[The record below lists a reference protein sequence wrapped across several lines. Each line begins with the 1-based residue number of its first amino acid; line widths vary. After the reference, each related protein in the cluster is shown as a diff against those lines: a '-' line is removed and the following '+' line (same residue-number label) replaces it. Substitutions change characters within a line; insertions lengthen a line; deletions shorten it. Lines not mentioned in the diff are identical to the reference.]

1 MPWRSMRF
9 SAVAMAKGS
18 RYGFS
23 TQDKTAQRAAGI
35 GVGTLPAG
43 RWPMRAAVGGSGMGR
58 AATMMPPGSHMRAF
72 AQSVDIEVST
82 LSLGYGGK
90 PVVQGISGQFDAG
103 SMTAIVGPN
112 GGGKSTLLKGLLGLL
127 APMQGSLRCRYPR
140 AALGY
145 LAQACEVERDFPI
158 SVEDFVS
165 LGLWAQTGAL
175 RAVTDAQRAQ
185 ISAALAVV
193 GLQGWQPRWIA
204 ELSGG
209 QFQRMRFARL
219 WVQNPP
225 VILLDEPFT
234 GVDEP
239 SVDVLLQLLQQWHA
253 RGRTVLAVLHDR
265 EMVQAYFPQALALA
279 GTLLAWGTTADVLP
293 VLSGARRRA

>member
-1 MPWRSMRF
+1 MMQSV
-9 SAVAMAKGS
+9 SG
-18 RYGFS
+18 
-23 TQDKTAQRAAGI
+23 
-35 GVGTLPAG
+35 LPA
-43 RWPMRAAVGGSGMGR
+43 AAVHG
-58 AATMMPPGSHMRAF
+58 
-72 AQSVDIEVST
+72 VDFE
-82 LSLGYGGK
+82 LSNLGLGYGGK
-90 PVVQGISGQFDAG
+90 LALRGVSGQFAAG

-112 GGGKSTLLKGLLGLL
+112 GGGKSTLLKGLLGQL
-127 APMQGSLRCRYPR
+127 APMQGALRCRYPR

-165 LGLWAQTGAL
+165 MGLWAQTGAL
-175 RAVTDAQRAQ
+175 GAVSDAQRAQ
-185 ISAALAVV
+185 ISAALATV

-239 SVDVLLQLLQQWHA
+239 SIDVLLQLLQQWHT

-265 EMVQAYFPQALALA
+265 EMVEAFFPQALALA
-279 GTLLAWGTTADVLP
+279 GTRLAWGASADVLP
-293 VLSGARRRA
+293 CLAARAGARRRA

>member
-1 MPWRSMRF
+1 M
-9 SAVAMAKGS
+9 
-18 RYGFS
+18 
-23 TQDKTAQRAAGI
+23 
-35 GVGTLPAG
+35 G
-43 RWPMRAAVGGSGMGR
+43 RGGMGGTT
-58 AATMMPPGSHMRAF
+58 AMM
-72 AQSVDIEVST
+72 QSVPPLPVPGCSVDFE
-82 LSLGYGGK
+82 LSNLGLGYGGRLALRG
-90 PVVQGISGQFDAG
+90 VSGQFAAG

-175 RAVTDAQRAQ
+175 GPVSDAQRAQ
-185 ISAALAVV
+185 IGAALATV

-265 EMVQAYFPQALALA
+265 EMVQRYFPQALALA
-279 GTLLAWGTTADVLP
+279 GTQLAWGDTADVLP
-293 VLSGARRRA
+293 GLAARAAARRSA

>member
-1 MPWRSMRF
+1 M
-9 SAVAMAKGS
+9 
-18 RYGFS
+18 
-23 TQDKTAQRAAGI
+23 
-35 GVGTLPAG
+35 G
-43 RWPMRAAVGGSGMGR
+43 RGGMGGTT
-58 AATMMPPGSHMRAF
+58 AVM
-72 AQSVDIEVST
+72 QSVPPLPVPGCSVDFE
-82 LSLGYGGK
+82 LSNLGLGYGGRLALGG
-90 PVVQGISGQFDAG
+90 VSGQFAAG

-175 RAVTDAQRAQ
+175 GPVSDAQRAK
-185 ISAALAVV
+185 IGAALATV

-239 SVDVLLQLLQQWHA
+239 SVDVLLQLLRQWHA

-265 EMVQAYFPQALALA
+265 EMVEAFFPEALALA
-279 GTLLAWGTTADVLP
+279 GTQLGWGATADVLP
-293 VLSGARRRA
+293 SLAARAGARRRA